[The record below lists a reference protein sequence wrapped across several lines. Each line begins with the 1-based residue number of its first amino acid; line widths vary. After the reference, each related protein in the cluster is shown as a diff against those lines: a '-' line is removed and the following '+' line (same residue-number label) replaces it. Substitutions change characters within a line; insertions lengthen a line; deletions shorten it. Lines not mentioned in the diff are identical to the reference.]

1 MIRFAFKIAAEAAR
15 QARAEAA
22 TSSTSHAKFA
32 LLAAALFSD
41 GIASVTGGK
50 FSHVEIWYDGPQ
62 SSAWCF
68 AAREPDGTGFRRI
81 DLSDAT
87 LWEIVDIPGTP
98 ENWGDDSDYAWMQ
111 GRAGRAYGFASIL
124 DIELGKP
131 LVTLPGADICSQCA
145 FEFLQ
150 DRRDK
155 WSGYVHTGM
164 IAPSGDRLLSKG
176 VFGLYDLL
184 KGTQTINA

>member
-15 QARAEAA
+15 RENGLG
-22 TSSTSHAKFA
+22 KI
-32 LLAAALFSD
+32 FSE
-41 GIASVTGGK
+41 GIAEVTGGK

-62 SSAWCF
+62 NNAWCF
-68 AAREPDGTGFRRI
+68 TAREPDGTGFRQI

-87 LWEIVDIPGTP
+87 LWEIVDIPYLLDYP
-98 ENWGDDSDYAWMQ
+98 DDLSQADTDVADYAWMQ

-155 WSGYVHTGM
+155 WRGFPSTFM
-164 IAPSGDRLLSKG
+164 IAPSGDRLLAKG
-176 VFGLYDLL
+176 IFGLYDLL
-184 KGTQTINA
+184 KRTQTINA